1 MAQTNKIMKRLN
13 GVVFGYY
20 HPEEVRRLSVKEI
33 NNPVAFD
40 QINRP
45 KKGSFPSKRLILIL
59 IIFRW
64 SL

>member
-20 HPEEVRRLSVKEI
+20 HPEEIRKLSVKEI

-45 KKGSFPSKRLILIL
+45 KKGSF
-59 IIFRW
+59 
-64 SL
+64 